1 MANVTYIKKSIPKQY
16 VEFETAL
23 SPEEYNNI
31 GTTWHD
37 YLDNKWV
44 RLSNEQ
50 LTFHNE
56 HPEASVKEVWDMEIV
71 APEPEPTPEPTPEP
85 PSSYTLVDLSE
96 NLSDA
101 DKEAIIANLGLDTEP
116 EQPTLEDLSDSLT
129 EEQRTSII
137 ANLGIAD
144 SKAVEEVGTEHVLQ
158 PNTHY
163 DIGEAARLEFT
174 LEAPKD
180 GITNEYSFSFDSPS
194 GNATLLV
201 LPESIVWDGLPEV
214 LAGRHYE
221 VRITYNALNGNYYGK
236 INQW

>member
-1 MANVTYIKKSIPKQY
+1 METYIRKNIAGY
-16 VEFETAL
+16 YAEF
-23 SPEEYNNI
+23 PEPIDPVYWNGKI
-31 GTTWHD
+31 GTTWQD
-37 YLDNKWV
+37 FEDGKWLH
-44 RLSNEQ
+44 LSAAQVDFRNA
-50 LTFHNE
+50 
-56 HPEASVKEVWDMEIV
+56 HPEASVKEVWDMQIV
-71 APEPEPTPEPTPEP
+71 PPEPTPTPTPEP

-101 DKEAIIANLGLDTEP
+101 DKEAIITNLGLDVEP
-116 EQPTLEDLSDSLT
+116 EQPTLEDLSDGLT
-129 EEQRTSII
+129 EEQRTAII

-163 DIGEAARLEFT
+163 DLGEAARLEFT
-174 LEAPKD
+174 LAEPKE

-214 LAGRHYE
+214 LAGHHYE

>member
-31 GTTWHD
+31 GTTWQD

-50 LTFHNE
+50 LAFHNE

-71 APEPEPTPEPTPEP
+71 TPEPEPTPEPTPEP

-101 DKEAIIANLGLDTEP
+101 DKEAIIANLGLDVEP
-116 EQPTLEDLSDSLT
+116 EQPTLEDLSDDLT
-129 EEQRTSII
+129 EEQRAAVI
-137 ANLGIAD
+137 ANLGLAD
-144 SKAVEEVGTEHVLQ
+144 SKAVEEAGTVHVLQ

-163 DIGEAARLEFT
+163 ELGASEWLEFT
-174 LEAPKD
+174 LAEPKE
-180 GITNEYSFSFDSPS
+180 GITNEYSFGFDSPS
-194 GNATLLV
+194 NKATLLM
-201 LPESIVWDGLPEV
+201 LPESIVWDSLPQV
-214 LAGRHYE
+214 LAGHHYE
-221 VRITYNALNGNYYGK
+221 VHVTYNALNGNYYGK
-236 INQW
+236 INEW